1 MKKGKAYIVWNK
13 SIKLLPS
20 EKIQSMR
27 KTLGIPEFGFET
39 EADFKLWERDCSREF
54 RLIQSD
60 KKIGVDERLNKITST
75 VYYHF
80 FKSISEIKKIIPIL
94 SVGFDKALEEYIYY
108 GNVSDSTLSNCDSSG
123 IEIFVVEKK
132 KTNNIVEG
140 VYMRIGPDT
149 PLSDIKEFIDN
160 QGNKIKAHQKEVYGQ
175 VPKRYKSEDFSRNNF
190 IYEVG
195 KLPIGDIKRIARRFL
210 SEDDL
215 QGKVSKDILLS
226 KLLLVLKFGSI
237 DSDNIRSILA
247 REQKLR
253 RDV

>member
-1 MKKGKAYIVWNK
+1 MKKDKAYIVWNK
-13 SIKLLPS
+13 SIKLLTS
-20 EKIQSMR
+20 GKIHSMR
-27 KTLGIPEFGFET
+27 ENLGIPEFGFET
-39 EADFKLWERDCSREF
+39 KADLKLWELDCSREF
-54 RLIQSD
+54 RSIHND
-60 KKIGVDERLNKITST
+60 KEIGVDERLGKIANT
-75 VYYHF
+75 VYYRY
-80 FKSISEIKKIIPIL
+80 FKYIDEIKKLIPTL
-94 SVGFDKALEEYIYY
+94 AVGFDIALEEYIYY
-108 GNVSDSTLSNCDSSG
+108 GNVVDATLNECDSSG

-132 KTNNIVEG
+132 KTNIVEG

-149 PLSDIKEFIDN
+149 SLSDIKEFIDN

-247 REQKLR
+247 REQR
-253 RDV
+253 IRGRV